1 MSKIS
6 SPTKETGRN
15 GTTRGPILS
24 ESEVRALVNSNRDYL
39 LQELVPD
46 ALRVIKRNLK
56 SRRPNLPL
64 AIEVLKGA
72 QVHLTKPEH
81 GSDGREDP
89 FAKMTNE
96 ELDAFVDSAF
106 QKWTATRPPLTAVTT
121 LHSSASALM
130 TPTVREEGK

>member
-24 ESEVRALVNSNRDYL
+24 ESAVRALVNSYRDYA

-72 QVHLTKPEH
+72 QVHLTKLEH
-81 GSDGREDP
+81 GSDGRGDQ
-89 FAKMTNE
+89 FANMTDE
-96 ELDAFVDSAF
+96 ELDAFIDSAF
-106 QKWTATRPPLTAVTT
+106 QKWTAAGRPL
-121 LHSSASALM
+121 
-130 TPTVREEGK
+130 KK

>member
-6 SPTKETGRN
+6 SQTMDTGRN
-15 GTTRGPILS
+15 GTTRGPVLS
-24 ESEVRALVNSNRDYL
+24 ESAVRAMVNSYRDYA

-64 AIEVLKGA
+64 AIAILEGARVL
-72 QVHLTKPEH
+72 VTKPEH

-89 FAKMTNE
+89 FAKMTKE
-96 ELDAFVDSAF
+96 ELDEYIATAHS
-106 QKWTATRPPLTAVTT
+106 KWIATRPPL
-121 LHSSASALM
+121 
-130 TPTVREEGK
+130 KK